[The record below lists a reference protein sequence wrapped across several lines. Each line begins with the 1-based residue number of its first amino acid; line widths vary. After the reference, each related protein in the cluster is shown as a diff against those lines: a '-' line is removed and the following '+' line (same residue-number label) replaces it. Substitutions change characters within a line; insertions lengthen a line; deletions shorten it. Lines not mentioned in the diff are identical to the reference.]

1 MRVHILRPKSDVFD
15 GSGKLSQ
22 EADATLTIIADLV
35 ANHLREGGDCSHR
48 AVVWDGPSMLER
60 TATVRPLGERA
71 EVVKTALRLL
81 NPNNFAEGDIRSAIN
96 CRAVTF
102 GQDGQAILCLRH
114 EDSTPRLPPSGLVT
128 MEEVSKWLTET
139 DLLDGTASI

>member
-1 MRVHILRPKSDVFD
+1 
-15 GSGKLSQ
+15 
-22 EADATLTIIADLV
+22 
-35 ANHLREGGDCSHR
+35 
-48 AVVWDGPSMLER
+48 MLER

-71 EVVKTALRLL
+71 QVVETALGLL

-114 EDSTPRLPPSGLVT
+114 EDSTPQLPPSGLVT
-128 MEEVSKWLTET
+128 MEEGSGWLTET
-139 DLLDGTASI
+139 DLLDGIASV